1 MIQILYFASIR
12 EQLNCSE
19 EEIALRDD
27 TNTIAGLI
35 QNLANRGN
43 QWQDIFSQKNQRVL
57 FSVNQE
63 LAKIDQVIDDGDEV
77 AFFPQVT
84 GG

>member
-1 MIQILYFASIR
+1 MIKILYFASIR

-19 EEIALRDD
+19 EEIEF
-27 TNTIAGLI
+27 NKNFQTISQLKQLLAG
-35 QNLANRGN
+35 RGN
-43 QWQDIFSQKNQRVL
+43 RWQSIFTDNKQLIS
-57 FSVNQE
+57 SVNQE
-63 LAKIDQVIDDGDEV
+63 VVKEDQTINDGDEI

>member
-1 MIQILYFASIR
+1 MIKVLYFASIR

-19 EEIALRDD
+19 ETIEASDNTKTISHMKDLLGSRDD
-27 TNTIAGLI
+27 L
-35 QNLANRGN
+35 
-43 QWQDIFSQKNQRVL
+43 WSKIFTDNNKLLS
-57 FSVNQE
+57 SVNQVI
-63 LAKIDQVIDDGDEV
+63 AKDNQTVNDGDEV

>member
-1 MIQILYFASIR
+1 MIKVLYFASIR

-19 EEIALRDD
+19 EELESDSNSQTVSQLKQLLASRDS
-27 TNTIAGLI
+27 
-35 QNLANRGN
+35 
-43 QWQDIFSQKNQRVL
+43 QWQSIFTNNNQL
-57 FSVNQE
+57 MSSVNQE
-63 LAKIDQVIDDGDEV
+63 VVKDVQIINDGDEV

>member
-1 MIQILYFASIR
+1 MIKVLYFASIR

-19 EEIALRDD
+19 EELEYDD
-27 TNTIAGLI
+27 NSQTISHLK
-35 QNLANRGN
+35 QLLANRDN
-43 QWQDIFSQKNQRVL
+43 QWQSIFTNNKQLLS
-57 FSVNQE
+57 SVNQE
-63 LAKIDQVIDDGDEV
+63 VVKDDQTINDGDEV

>member
-12 EQLNCSE
+12 EQLNRADE
-19 EEIALRDD
+19 QLELPE
-27 TNTIAGLI
+27 
-35 QNLANRGN
+35 
-43 QWQDIFSQKNQRVL
+43 
-57 FSVNQE
+57 SVNTVAE
-63 LAKIDQVIDDGDEV
+63 LREFLVTRDGVSRNELSSNNILIAVNQTIVNNDEAVHDGDEV

>member
-1 MIQILYFASIR
+1 MIKVLYFASIR

-19 EEIALRDD
+19 EELDFDNSSQTISQLKQLLATRDS
-27 TNTIAGLI
+27 
-35 QNLANRGN
+35 
-43 QWQDIFSQKNQRVL
+43 QWQSVFTDNKQLLS
-57 FSVNQE
+57 SVNQE
-63 LAKIDQVIDDGDEV
+63 VVKDNQTINDGDEV